1 MDFLIGF
8 GLMLFIYAIYNLVRV
23 NNMKEQRDL
32 ASQFAIVNILFTLAN
47 TLFVLFIL
55 YKVC

>member
-8 GLMLFIYAIYNLVRV
+8 GLILFIYAIYNLIRV
-23 NNMKEQRDL
+23 NSMEEQRDL
-32 ASQFAIVNILFTLAN
+32 ASQFTIVNILFTLAN